1 MEKSMREQR
10 SSEEFFHGKLITLRV
25 ETIPQQGGGTSHFE
39 IVEHPDAVAIVALR
53 YDAANGSE
61 VAPQVVLVNQER
73 PAVKKKTWELPAGL
87 VEVNERDNLQLTAA
101 RELREE
107 TGYLADNWH
116 FLVREY
122 PSPGFSTEPISIYLA
137 THVHPAPDALN
148 TDTPADPT
156 EIAHVRWIPL
166 HEALVLCRNGEIEDG
181 KTLLGL
187 SLVQNLL
194 LNEPSDI
201 GGYFMPCDATNMPF
215 PRSASF
221 RSGDATES
229 DTHQNTTLNPTLNI
243 ENMLLEEFNYTSLT
257 AYQAMEDRARVSNLY
272 YLLLGAVASGLL
284 AIYQFGGNAH
294 TNSQPLVIALFV
306 AAGLLSATFY
316 EKIIRLRQAYRESL
330 ICMNVI
336 KEFYLQQ
343 FRQQMPRIEHA
354 FRWRLRI
361 IPPGE
366 RIGSVTFAIS
376 ALIAVMGSF
385 CFAGAVLVGI
395 KPEIVANP
403 GAVGVQSYAIS
414 ILVFLI
420 AMLGYIW
427 YYRRSLNKHK
437 EHENLEKQAKEIGI
451 SLPEIKG

>member
-1 MEKSMREQR
+1 MREQR

-229 DTHQNTTLNPTLNI
+229 DTSSEHHVESHAEYREYAAGRVQLH
-243 ENMLLEEFNYTSLT
+243 EFNGLSGDGGSRTRLESLL
-257 AYQAMEDRARVSNLY
+257 S
-272 YLLLGAVASGLL
+272 VAGSRRIRIACHLS
-284 AIYQFGGNAH
+284 IWRECPYQF
-294 TNSQPLVIALFV
+294 T
-306 AAGLLSATFY
+306 AAGHCLVRGGWVVERDLL
-316 EKIIRLRQAYRESL
+316 
-330 ICMNVI
+330 
-336 KEFYLQQ
+336 
-343 FRQQMPRIEHA
+343 
-354 FRWRLRI
+354 
-361 IPPGE
+361 
-366 RIGSVTFAIS
+366 
-376 ALIAVMGSF
+376 
-385 CFAGAVLVGI
+385 
-395 KPEIVANP
+395 
-403 GAVGVQSYAIS
+403 
-414 ILVFLI
+414 
-420 AMLGYIW
+420 
-427 YYRRSLNKHK
+427 
-437 EHENLEKQAKEIGI
+437 
-451 SLPEIKG
+451 